1 MRGIL
6 FAMLVAAGVG
16 LVGSANVSA
25 APISGPGIL
34 AATDATDSVIQ
45 VQHWRWGSWGH
56 GPSRSH
62 WRWGS
67 RGRRCHVPFRSWWRW
82 C

>member
-6 FAMLVAAGVG
+6 FAMLVAAGLG
-16 LVGSANVSA
+16 LAGSANVSA

-34 AATDATDSVIQ
+34 NAAGTMDSVEQ
-45 VQHWRWGSWGH
+45 VQFWRWGH
-56 GPSRSH
+56 GRWRSH
-62 WRWGS
+62 YRWGS
-67 RGRRCHVPFRSWWRW
+67 RGGIGRRCHVPFRSWWRW